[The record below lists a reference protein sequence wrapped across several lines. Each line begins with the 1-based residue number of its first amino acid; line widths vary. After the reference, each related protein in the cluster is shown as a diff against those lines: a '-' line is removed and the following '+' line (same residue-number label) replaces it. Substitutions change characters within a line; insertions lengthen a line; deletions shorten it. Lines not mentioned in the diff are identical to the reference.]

1 MDLSIKHTS
10 KWPSRSTDLN
20 SMNMFW
26 SESKRTDYMN
36 EPKSIKELVIFC
48 MDKGQKFSRCY
59 IERLCTV
66 ILSGT
71 DFTKYSLGC
80 FAEKKLP
87 EKVCHY

>member
-48 MDKGQKFSRCY
+48 MDKGQKFLRCY
-59 IERLCTV
+59 IERLCAV

-71 DFTKYSLGC
+71 GFTKYSLWC